1 MWTGPAAELVCDC
14 RLVSWWLKLRQEQI
28 RPSKLVTC
36 VLSQGQMSMDL
47 PTPNNLGATLLI
59 VVGACMTPLLIG
71 IPIVLYALA
80 QLRAKDGTRTYS
92 FLTPKCFNPRLEVS
106 REAR

>member
-1 MWTGPAAELVCDC
+1 
-14 RLVSWWLKLRQEQI
+14 
-28 RPSKLVTC
+28 
-36 VLSQGQMSMDL
+36 MSMDL

-80 QLRAKDGTRTYS
+80 QLRAQDGTRTYS
-92 FLTPKCFNPRLEVS
+92 FLSPKHFNSRLEVS
-106 REAR
+106 REVR